1 MPSLP
6 EGTGVSS
13 LHSSQTPPSSSPSPM
28 PSNPEGVGPPSGAPE
43 FFIIGSPDEPA
54 KESDA
59 EGDEYLFEAFHDPHA
74 LPSDVPA
81 EAPLPAMPLVVPSV
95 NESLDASDETVGP
108 RRSSRINPSLPRSRL
123 RQIADDGHRL
133 SSLRTEPQP
142 AHGSMPA
149 PAAGVDPLPQT
160 TSVDSSHPVAASHRG
175 LVALLCDECDDMS
188 QAFQDAHEVF
198 TEDFPECAFV
208 TMREL
213 RAKEIPARECVGK
226 EWDDSRLREHQSW
239 QDNKGSVRRR
249 RSDLPRGTKVIK
261 TRWVYTR
268 KPDGTAKS
276 RLTVRGDLEA
286 RHDVKEGR
294 ELVLAD
300 SPTASRAGLRM
311 FFAIGVQA
319 G

>member
-1 MPSLP
+1 MTILSL
-6 EGTGVSS
+6 
-13 LHSSQTPPSSSPSPM
+13 
-28 PSNPEGVGPPSGAPE
+28 
-43 FFIIGSPDEPA
+43 I
-54 KESDA
+54 
-59 EGDEYLFEAFHDPHA
+59 
-74 LPSDVPA
+74 
-81 EAPLPAMPLVVPSV
+81 
-95 NESLDASDETVGP
+95 LDGKT
-108 RRSSRINPSLPRSRL
+108 SSRINPSLPRSPL

-133 SSLRTEPQP
+133 SSLRTVPQP
-142 AHGSMPA
+142 ARWSMPA

-160 TSVDSSHPVAASHRG
+160 PSVDSSHPVAASHRG
-175 LVALLCDECDDMS
+175 LGALLCDECDDMS

-239 QDNKGSVRRR
+239 QDNKVSVRRR

-319 G
+319 GWDFWNFTFPPPS